1 MRICEHVK
9 DRKGEKQWKR
19 IEMKLEEHVN
29 VPIFPTDLS
38 PTSYDE
44 YLEEYISKI
53 AMEQFSQ
60 NKPLWEIHIVKYPT
74 SNATGT
80 IIFYKAWTRL
90 GGCLTRVRR
99 GPT

>member
-53 AMEQFSQ
+53 AME
-60 NKPLWEIHIVKYPT
+60 
-74 SNATGT
+74 
-80 IIFYKAWTRL
+80 
-90 GGCLTRVRR
+90 
-99 GPT
+99 

>member
-74 SNATGT
+74 SNAAGT
-80 IIFYKAWTRL
+80 IIF
-90 GGCLTRVRR
+90 
-99 GPT
+99 